1 VLRANWKLLALIAL
15 ITWGAYSHWQQRPVL
30 RGPGITAS
38 TQPDQRAPTT
48 SAALTLNGY
57 QIVPLAD
64 FSIEARVLSTKH
76 YKIGREADLAPVDL
90 ALGWGHMSDEA
101 VLARI
106 EISQSGR
113 FYFWRTDEF
122 PIPREEIETHSANM
136 HMVPADQLIERQ
148 LEQVRPGQV
157 VTISGQLIEAQ
168 ASDGWRWRSSLTRE
182 DTGNGACEL
191 VLVRSLVVINKN

>member
-15 ITWGAYSHWQQRPVL
+15 ISWGVFSHWQQRPVS
-30 RGPGITAS
+30 RGPGIIA
-38 TQPDQRAPTT
+38 PALPEQRVPTISQT
-48 SAALTLNGY
+48 LTLNGY
-57 QIVPLAD
+57 QIQPLAD

-76 YKIGREADLAPVDL
+76 YNLGREADLAPVDL
-90 ALGWGHMSDEA
+90 ALGWGRMSDET

-113 FYFWRTDEF
+113 FYFWRTDDF

-136 HMVPADQLIERQ
+136 HMVPADKLIERQ

-191 VLVRSLVVINKN
+191 VLVKSLSVK

>member
-1 VLRANWKLLALIAL
+1 MLRANWKLLALIAL
-15 ITWGAYSHWQQRPVL
+15 ISWGAYSHWQQRPVL
-30 RGPGITAS
+30 RGPGITA
-38 TQPDQRAPTT
+38 PALPEQRAATT
-48 SAALTLNGY
+48 SQALTLNGY

-76 YKIGREADLAPVDL
+76 YNLGREADLAPVDL
-90 ALGWGHMSDEA
+90 ALGWGRMSDET

-106 EISQSGR
+106 DISQSGR
-113 FYFWRTDEF
+113 FYFWRTDDF

-136 HMVPADQLIERQ
+136 HMVPADALIQRQ

-168 ASDGWRWRSSLTRE
+168 ATDGWRWRSSLTRE

-191 VLVRSLVVINKN
+191 VLVKSLSVK

>member
-1 VLRANWKLLALIAL
+1 MLRANWKLLALIAL
-15 ITWGAYSHWQQRPVL
+15 ISWGAYSHWQQRPVL
-30 RGPGITAS
+30 RGPGIIA
-38 TQPDQRAPTT
+38 PALPEQRAATT
-48 SAALTLNGY
+48 SQALTLNGY

-76 YKIGREADLAPVDL
+76 YNLGREADLAPVDL
-90 ALGWGHMSDEA
+90 ALGWGRMSDET

-106 EISQSGR
+106 DISQSGR
-113 FYFWRTDEF
+113 FYFWRTDDF

-136 HMVPADQLIERQ
+136 HMVPADALIQRQ

-168 ASDGWRWRSSLTRE
+168 ASDGWRWRSSMTRE

-191 VLVRSLVVINKN
+191 VLVKSLSVK

>member
-15 ITWGAYSHWQQRPVL
+15 ISWGAYSHWQQRPVL
-30 RGPGITAS
+30 RGPGITAPALPEQRVPTI
-38 TQPDQRAPTT
+38 TQT
-48 SAALTLNGY
+48 LTLNGY
-57 QIVPLAD
+57 QIQPLAD

-76 YKIGREADLAPVDL
+76 YNLGREADLAPVDL
-90 ALGWGHMSDEA
+90 ALGWGRMSDET

-106 EISQSGR
+106 EISQTGR
-113 FYFWRTDEF
+113 FYFWRTDDF
-122 PIPREEIETHSANM
+122 PIPPEEIETHSANM
-136 HMVPADQLIERQ
+136 HMVPADKLIERQ

-168 ASDGWRWRSSLTRE
+168 ANDGWRWRSSLTRE

-191 VLVRSLVVINKN
+191 VLVKSLSVK

>member
-1 VLRANWKLLALIAL
+1 VLRANWKLLALIVL
-15 ITWGAYSHWQQRPVL
+15 ISWGAYTHWQQRPLL
-30 RGPGITAS
+30 RGPGITA
-38 TQPDQRAPTT
+38 PALPEQRAAT
-48 SAALTLNGY
+48 SSQALTLNGY
-57 QIVPLAD
+57 QILPLAD

-76 YKIGREADLAPVDL
+76 YKLGREADLAPVDL
-90 ALGWGHMSDEA
+90 ALGWGRMSDET

-106 EISQSGR
+106 DISQSGR
-113 FYFWRTDEF
+113 FYFWRTDDF

-148 LEQVRPGQV
+148 LEQVRPGQI

-191 VLVRSLVVINKN
+191 VLVKSLSVK

>member
-15 ITWGAYSHWQQRPVL
+15 ISWGVFSHWQQRPVL
-30 RGPGITAS
+30 RGPGITA
-38 TQPDQRAPTT
+38 PALPEQRTAT
-48 SAALTLNGY
+48 SSQALTLNGY
-57 QIVPLAD
+57 QILPLAD

-76 YKIGREADLAPVDL
+76 YNLGREADLAPVDL
-90 ALGWGHMSDEA
+90 ALGWGRMSDET

-106 EISQSGR
+106 DISQSGR
-113 FYFWRTDEF
+113 FYFWRTDDF

-136 HMVPADQLIERQ
+136 HMVPADKLIERQ

-191 VLVRSLVVINKN
+191 VLVKSLSVK

>member
-1 VLRANWKLLALIAL
+1 L
-15 ITWGAYSHWQQRPVL
+15 PE
-30 RGPGITAS
+30 
-38 TQPDQRAPTT
+38 QRAAT
-48 SAALTLNGY
+48 SSHALTLNGY

-76 YKIGREADLAPVDL
+76 YNLGREADLAPVDL
-90 ALGWGHMSDEA
+90 ALGWGRMSDET

-106 EISQSGR
+106 DVSQSGR
-113 FYFWRTDEF
+113 FYFWRTDDF

-136 HMVPADQLIERQ
+136 HMVPADKLIERQ

-157 VTISGQLIEAQ
+157 VSIRGQLIEAQ
-168 ASDGWRWRSSLTRE
+168 ASDGWRWRSSLTRQ

-191 VLVRSLVVINKN
+191 VLVKSLSVK

>member
-15 ITWGAYSHWQQRPVL
+15 ISWGAYSHWQQRPVAS
-30 RGPGITAS
+30 GPGITA
-38 TQPDQRAPTT
+38 PALPEQRAPTT
-48 SAALTLNGY
+48 SEGLTLNGY
-57 QIVPLAD
+57 QILPLAD

-76 YKIGREADLAPVDL
+76 YNLGREANLAPVDL
-90 ALGWGHMSDEA
+90 ALGWGRMSDET

-106 EISQSGR
+106 DISQSGR
-113 FYFWRTDEF
+113 FYFWRTNDF

-136 HMVPADQLIERQ
+136 HMVPADKLIERQ

-191 VLVRSLVVINKN
+191 VLVKSLSIK